1 MWRRNLR
8 KMPEKSAHRRF
19 SIISTANLPVV
30 EATAKPITPPF
41 AIKLVFWF
49 ILGALS
55 SVVAEVVAAS
65 DPYPFFRA
73 WGWSMTIPVYTLH
86 ILVLSFFLF
95 GIGKRKVTL
104 PSLFL
109 AGMIFSMYEAY
120 ISKVI
125 WNPTFGQDTMAL
137 KVGGLAVLQT
147 AILVLFYHPF
157 MSFMIPLFLGENL
170 FTSSSET
177 FQALPRI
184 LQRVLGSARG
194 FLWAIGLFAIYCG
207 AFQASGAKT
216 VKVSLTSGS
225 SAVAVLFLL
234 GVIWHWMRRG
244 RNYSLRELLPSKLEG
259 TVLCLLLLV
268 DYLATGFLIR
278 PEALPRTLL
287 PHVTVWAMYAA
298 WISLLY
304 FNIKHSA
311 PWTPTG
317 TSPFRAVNVPAGLL
331 AGVLLV
337 VTSTLFVL
345 FGPNVG
351 EAIGLGSFLVG
362 WCAAAVLLVWG
373 IIKAFSKPTKAVS

>member
-1 MWRRNLR
+1 M
-8 KMPEKSAHRRF
+8 
-19 SIISTANLPVV
+19 
-30 EATAKPITPPF
+30 EATAKPSAPPF
-41 AIKLVFWF
+41 TIKLVFWL

-55 SVVAEVVAAS
+55 AVVAEVVAGA
-65 DPYPFFRA
+65 DLYPFFHP
-73 WGWSMTIPVYTLH
+73 WGWSMTIPVYGLH
-86 ILVLSFFLF
+86 ILVLSFILF
-95 GIGKRKVTL
+95 GIGKRKVSL

-109 AGMIFSMYEAY
+109 AGMIFAMYETY
-120 ISKVI
+120 ITKVI
-125 WNPTFGQDTMAL
+125 WNPTFGEETATL
-137 KVGGLAVLQT
+137 SAGGIAWFQT
-147 AILVLFYHPF
+147 AILVFFYHPF

-177 FQALPRI
+177 FQALPRF
-184 LQRVLGSARG
+184 LQRLLGSKRG
-194 FLWAIGLFAIYCG
+194 FLWAFALFAIYCG
-207 AFQASGAKT
+207 AFQANGAKT

-234 GVIWHWMRRG
+234 GAIWRWMRRG
-244 RNYSLRELLPSKLEG
+244 REYSLRELLPSKVQG
-259 TVLCLLLLV
+259 TILCLLLLA
-268 DYLATGFLIR
+268 DYVATGILIR

-287 PHVTVWAMYAA
+287 PHLIVWLMYAA

-304 FNIKHSA
+304 FNIKHAA
-311 PWTPTG
+311 PWTPTE
-317 TSPFRAVNVPAGLL
+317 TSPFRAVSVPAGLL

-373 IIKAFSKPTKAVS
+373 IIKAFSKPTTEVS